1 MVGAIRVSLY
11 RGLNDPNRRSGI
23 VGVLVIVGLRGQNL
37 RVKKVGKRL
46 DN

>member
-1 MVGAIRVSLY
+1 MVRAIHVS
-11 RGLNDPNRRSGI
+11 RFCGLNDPNRRSGI
-23 VGVLVIVGLRGQNL
+23 VGVLVIVELRGQNL